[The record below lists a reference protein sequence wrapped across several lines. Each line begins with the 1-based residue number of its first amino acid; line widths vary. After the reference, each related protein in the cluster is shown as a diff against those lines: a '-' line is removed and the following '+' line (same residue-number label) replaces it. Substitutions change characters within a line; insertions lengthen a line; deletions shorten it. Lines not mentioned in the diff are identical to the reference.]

1 MKLTIERA
9 ALLRSLGH
17 VQNVVERRTTIP
29 ILGNVKLTARDG
41 LELVAT
47 DLDLTLHA
55 REDATVE
62 RPGSTTVPAHTL
74 FDIAR
79 KLPEGVPVRLAQLA
93 GSAELELEAGRSR
106 FALPT
111 LPVDDFP
118 AAAAEEPLV
127 RFALEPAA
135 LAKLIDKARFAIS
148 TEETRYYLNG
158 IHLHAS
164 GSGATRMLRSVATDG
179 HRLARIEIALPS
191 GAEAMPPV
199 IVPRKTV
206 GELRKLLDG
215 VSDEVAVGIATGRI
229 EFACG
234 RATLL
239 SRLIDG
245 TFPDYERVIPSGN
258 ERIAVVA
265 TRPFGEA
272 VDRVATISIEKAR
285 PVKLAFEEGRLTV
298 SAISPEQGR
307 AVEEL
312 DCDYRGEP
320 LEIGFNARY
329 VLDMVAQVDGPELRI
344 EMANAAAPTLVKD
357 PADTAV
363 LFVLMPMR
371 V

>member
-1 MKLTIERA
+1 MKLAIERA

-29 ILGNVKLTARDG
+29 ILGNVKLTAEDG

-47 DLDLTLHA
+47 DLDLTLRA

-62 RPGSTTVPAHTL
+62 RAGSTTVPAHTL

-79 KLPEGVPVRLAQLA
+79 KLPEGTPVRLAQA
-93 GSAELELEAGRSR
+93 PGSAELELEAGRSR
-106 FALPT
+106 FVLPT

-118 AAAAEEPLV
+118 ATGAEEAQV

-135 LAKLIDKARFAIS
+135 LGKLIDKARFAIS

-158 IHLHAS
+158 IHLHVA
-164 GSGATRMLRSVATDG
+164 GSGATRTLRGVATDG
-179 HRLARIEIALPS
+179 HRLARIEIALPA

-206 GELRKLLDG
+206 GELRKLLEG
-215 VSDEVAVGIATGRI
+215 ASGEVAVAVSAGRI
-229 EFACG
+229 ELACG
-234 RATLL
+234 RAMLL

-245 TFPDYERVIPSGN
+245 TFPDYERVIPAGN
-258 ERIAVVA
+258 ERIALVA

-285 PVKLAFEEGRLTV
+285 PVKLAFEAGRLTV
-298 SAISPEQGR
+298 SAISPEHGR

-344 EMANAAAPTLVKD
+344 EMANAAAPTLVRD
-357 PADTAV
+357 PADTAA